1 MNRVRRNRLIAV
13 GFLVVGTA
21 ATAGLVLTALSENIN
36 LFYPPDQIVGGAAP
50 TDTRIRAGGMV
61 EDGSVQRNAESLA
74 VRFVLTDHAGS
85 SFPVEYTGI
94 LPDLFREGQGIL
106 VSGQLREDGVFSAQE
121 VLAKHDENYM
131 PPEIAHLKTAQE
143 AAGGAPT
150 SASPFEAGH
159 PVGSP
164 YGARPGVGGYPGA
177 TEPEAAVQSGGGR

>member
-1 MNRVRRNRLIAV
+1 MNRVRRNRLVAV
-13 GFLVVGTA
+13 GFLVVGAA

-36 LFYPPDQIVGGAAP
+36 LFYPPDQIVGGTAP

-61 EDGSVQRNAESLA
+61 EDGSVQRNGESLA

-85 SFPVEYTGI
+85 AFPVEYTGI

-106 VSGQLREDGVFSAQE
+106 VTGQLREDGVFSAQE
-121 VLAKHDENYM
+121 VLAKHDETYM

-143 AAGGAPT
+143 AG
-150 SASPFEAGH
+150 SAARKSESPYEAGP

-164 YGARPGVGGYPGA
+164 YGARPGAAGYPDA
-177 TEPEAAVQSGGGR
+177 VEAEAAVRSGGGQ